1 MTNPMRHRWAIMGLW
16 LLSSVAGFM
25 MVISVGLLL
34 PSISAD
40 LGLTPTQQGFY
51 GSAAFLGNLFLTL
64 PISWWVSRY
73 RPKIL
78 TTVTFTLSS
87 ALMFVQS
94 WGPNFGI
101 LLLGRLGFGIS
112 TLAREPARVLLM
124 HRLFTPR
131 EFILVSSV
139 YNLLFGLVVG
149 GGLVL
154 TPIILSRVEDDWRSV
169 LLTFAVTLGVL
180 AVLWTVL
187 GSDGE
192 ADPESEQRE
201 SEDSDEDGR
210 LGIIKRVLGYKE
222 LWIAG
227 AGSMGT
233 TMAWS
238 SFVNFYPTLMLD
250 VYDVS
255 LNWTGLLLAIGIAT
269 GGPSGVALSRI
280 VPLVSGSRRRNILQ
294 AIGVT
299 MVVTYLAMTL
309 TDSIPLLIVITLV
322 SGVAQGYWP
331 VLNSIPF
338 YLPGIRP
345 RESAVA
351 LSFMMTLGTFGVATG
366 PALVGALQDRLGDLR
381 LAMMIISFAPAMLV
395 ICSSLVNIRTDRE
408 EESAEVGTDEHQ
420 P

>member
-169 LLTFAVTLGVL
+169 LFTFAVTLGVL
-180 AVLWTVL
+180 AALWTIL

-192 ADPESEQRE
+192 EDSESEQRE
-201 SEDSDEDGR
+201 SDDSDGDGR

-381 LAMMIISFAPAMLV
+381 LAMMIISFAPLLLV
-395 ICSSLVNIRTDRE
+395 ICSSLVEIRTDRE
-408 EESAEVGTDEHQ
+408 EE
-420 P
+420 

>member
-34 PSISAD
+34 PSISSD

-94 WGPNFGI
+94 WGPNFAV

-180 AVLWTVL
+180 AVLWTIL
-187 GSDGE
+187 GSDGGE
-192 ADPESEQRE
+192 DSESEQRE
-201 SEDSDEDGR
+201 ADDTGDGR
-210 LGIIKRVLGYKE
+210 LGIIKRVLGYRE

-255 LNWTGLLLAIGIAT
+255 LNWTGLLLAIGISV
-269 GGPSGVALSRI
+269 GGPSGVFLSRI
-280 VPLVSGSRRRNILQ
+280 MPRVSGNRRRNILQ

-299 MVVTYLAMTL
+299 MVVTYLGMIL
-309 TDSIPLLIVITLV
+309 TNSIPLLIVITFI
-322 SGVAQGYWP
+322 SGLAQGYWP
-331 VLNSIPF
+331 ILNSIPF

-366 PALVGALQDRLGDLR
+366 PALVGALQDWFGDLR
-381 LAMMIISFAPAMLV
+381 LAMMIISFTPAMLI

-408 EESAEVGTDEHQ
+408 EE
-420 P
+420 

>member
-40 LGLTPTQQGFY
+40 LGLSPTQQGFY

-149 GGLVL
+149 GGLIL
-154 TPIILSRVEDDWRSV
+154 TPIILSRVGDDWRSV
-169 LLTFAVTLGVL
+169 LLTFAVTLAVL
-180 AVLWTVL
+180 AILWTIL

-192 ADPESEQRE
+192 DRSESEQRE
-201 SEDSDEDGR
+201 TDPEDGR
-210 LGIIKRVLGYKE
+210 LGIIKRVLGYRD

-250 VYDVS
+250 VYNVS
-255 LNWTGLLLAIGIAT
+255 LNWTGVLLAIGIAT

-309 TDSIPLLIVITLV
+309 TDSIPLLIVITLI

-366 PALVGALQDRLGDLR
+366 PALVGMIQDRLGDLR
-381 LAMMIISFAPAMLV
+381 LALMIVSFAPALLV

-408 EESAEVGTDEHQ
+408 EE
-420 P
+420 

>member
-1 MTNPMRHRWAIMGLW
+1 MTNPLRHRWAIMGLW

-40 LGLTPTQQGFY
+40 LGLSPTQQGFY

-94 WGPNFGI
+94 WSPNFSI
-101 LLLGRLGFGIS
+101 LLLGRLGFGVS

-131 EFILVSSV
+131 EFMVVSSV

-154 TPIILSRVEDDWRSV
+154 TPLILSRVEDDWRSV
-169 LLTFAVTLGVL
+169 LFTFAATLAVL
-180 AVLWTVL
+180 AVLWTIL
-187 GSDGE
+187 GSDGDDDAE
-192 ADPESEQRE
+192 PDQPDADEG
-201 SEDSDEDGR
+201 DGR

-238 SFVNFYPTLMLD
+238 AFVNFYPTLMLNE
-250 VYDVS
+250 YEVS

-269 GGPSGVALSRI
+269 GGPSGVVLSRV
-280 VPLVSGSRRRNILQ
+280 VPMVSGGRRRNILQ
-294 AIGVT
+294 LIGVT

-309 TDSIPLLIVITLV
+309 TDSIPLLIVITLI
-322 SGVAQGYWP
+322 SGLAQGYWP
-331 VLNSIPF
+331 VLNSLPF

-366 PALVGALQDRLGDLR
+366 PALVGALQERLGDLR
-381 LAMMIISFAPAMLV
+381 LAMMIISFAPILLAISV
-395 ICSSLVNIRTDRE
+395 SFIDIRADRPE
-408 EESAEVGTDEHQ
+408 E
-420 P
+420 

>member
-1 MTNPMRHRWAIMGLW
+1 MTNPLRHRWAIMGLW

-40 LGLTPTQQGFY
+40 LKLTPTQQGFY

-94 WGPNFGI
+94 WSPNFAV
-101 LLLGRLGFGIS
+101 LLLGRLGFGVS

-149 GGLVL
+149 GGLVV
-154 TPIILSRVEDDWRSV
+154 TPLILSRVGDDWRRV
-169 LLTFAVTLGVL
+169 LFTFAVTLGVL
-180 AVLWTVL
+180 AVLWTIL

-192 ADPESEQRE
+192 DEPESERQE
-201 SEDSDEDGR
+201 TDSGDGR

-238 SFVNFYPTLMLD
+238 SFVNFYPTLMLN

-255 LNWTGLLLAIGIAT
+255 LNWTGVLLAIGIAT

-280 VPLVSGSRRRNILQ
+280 VPRVSGNRRRNILQ
-294 AIGVT
+294 GIGIT

-309 TDSIPLLIVITLV
+309 TDSIPLLIVITLI
-322 SGVAQGYWP
+322 SGMAQGYWP

-381 LAMMIISFAPAMLV
+381 LAMMIISFAPIMLA
-395 ICSSLVNIRTDRE
+395 ISAALVHIRTDH
-408 EESAEVGTDEHQ
+408 ADE
-420 P
+420 

>member
-1 MTNPMRHRWAIMGLW
+1 MTNPLRHRWAIMGLW

-40 LGLTPTQQGFY
+40 LGLSPTQQGFY

-154 TPIILSRVEDDWRSV
+154 TPIILSRVGDDWRSV

-180 AVLWTVL
+180 AVLWTIL
-187 GSDGE
+187 GSDGGE
-192 ADPESEQRE
+192 DSESEQHE
-201 SEDSDEDGR
+201 TDDTGDGR
-210 LGIIKRVLGYKE
+210 LGIIKRVLGYRE

-255 LNWTGLLLAIGIAT
+255 LNWTGVLLAIGIAT

-280 VPLVSGSRRRNILQ
+280 VPLVSGGRRRNILQ

-322 SGVAQGYWP
+322 SGLAQGYWP

-381 LAMMIISFAPAMLV
+381 LAMIIISFAPMLLV

-408 EESAEVGTDEHQ
+408 EE
-420 P
+420 

>member
-64 PISWWVSRY
+64 PISY

-78 TTVTFTLSS
+78 TTITFTLSS

-139 YNLLFGLVVG
+139 YNVLFGLVVG

-192 ADPESEQRE
+192 EGSESEQRE

-381 LAMMIISFAPAMLV
+381 LAMMIISFAPLLLV

-408 EESAEVGTDEHQ
+408 EE
-420 P
+420 

>member
-192 ADPESEQRE
+192 EGSESEQRE
-201 SEDSDEDGR
+201 SEHSDEDGR

-280 VPLVSGSRRRNILQ
+280 VPLVSGSRRGNILQ

-299 MVVTYLAMTL
+299 MVGTYLAMTL

-381 LAMMIISFAPAMLV
+381 LAMMIISFAPLLLV
-395 ICSSLVNIRTDRE
+395 ICSSLVEIRTDRE
-408 EESAEVGTDEHQ
+408 EE
-420 P
+420 

>member
-94 WGPNFGI
+94 WGPNFGV

-169 LLTFAVTLGVL
+169 LFTFAVALGVL
-180 AVLWTVL
+180 AVLWTIL

-192 ADPESEQRE
+192 EDPESEQQE
-201 SEDSDEDGR
+201 TDTGGDR

-269 GGPSGVALSRI
+269 GGPSGVVLSRI
-280 VPLVSGSRRRNILQ
+280 VPRVSGRRRRNILQ

-309 TDSIPLLIVITLV
+309 TDSIPLLIVITLI

-366 PALVGALQDRLGDLR
+366 PALVGALQDGLGDLR
-381 LAMMIISFAPAMLV
+381 LAMIIISFAPILLA
-395 ICSSLVNIRTDRE
+395 ICSSFVHIRTDRE
-408 EESAEVGTDEHQ
+408 EE
-420 P
+420 

>member
-1 MTNPMRHRWAIMGLW
+1 MTNPLRHRWAIMGLW

-94 WGPNFGI
+94 WSPNFAI
-101 LLLGRLGFGIS
+101 LLLGRLGFGVS

-131 EFILVSSV
+131 EFMIVSSV

-154 TPIILSRVEDDWRSV
+154 TPLILSRVEDDWRSV
-169 LLTFAVTLGVL
+169 LFTFAATL
-180 AVLWTVL
+180 AVLTVLWTIL
-187 GSDGE
+187 GSDGDDDAE
-192 ADPESEQRE
+192 PDQPDADEG
-201 SEDSDEDGR
+201 DGR

-238 SFVNFYPTLMLD
+238 AFVNFYPTLMLNE
-250 VYDVS
+250 YEVS

-269 GGPSGVALSRI
+269 GGPSGVALSRV
-280 VPLVSGSRRRNILQ
+280 VPMVSGGRRRNILQ
-294 AIGVT
+294 LIGVT
-299 MVVTYLAMTL
+299 MVVTYLAMTI
-309 TDSIPLLIVITLV
+309 TDSIPLLIVITLI
-322 SGVAQGYWP
+322 SGLAQGYWP
-331 VLNSIPF
+331 VLNSLPF
-338 YLPGIRP
+338 YLPCIRP

-366 PALVGALQDRLGDLR
+366 PALVGALQERLGDLR
-381 LAMMIISFAPAMLV
+381 LAMMIISFAPILLAISV
-395 ICSSLVNIRTDRE
+395 SFIHIRADRAE
-408 EESAEVGTDEHQ
+408 E
-420 P
+420 

>member
-1 MTNPMRHRWAIMGLW
+1 MINPMRHRWAIMGLW
-16 LLSSVAGFM
+16 LLASVAGFM

-40 LGLTPTQQGFY
+40 LGLSPTQQGFY

-87 ALMFVQS
+87 ALMFAQS
-94 WGPNFGI
+94 WGPNFGV

-154 TPIILSRVEDDWRSV
+154 TPIILSRVGDDWRSV
-169 LLTFAVTLGVL
+169 LLTFAVTLGAL
-180 AVLWTVL
+180 AVLWTIL

-192 ADPESEQRE
+192 EAAESEQE
-201 SEDSDEDGR
+201 EADSDGGR
-210 LGIIKRVLGYKE
+210 LGIIKRALGYRE

-227 AGSMGT
+227 VGSMGT

-255 LNWTGLLLAIGIAT
+255 LNWTGALLAIGIAT

-280 VPLVSGSRRRNILQ
+280 APRVSGGRRRNILQ

-299 MVVTYLAMTL
+299 MVATYLAMTL
-309 TDSIPLLIVITLV
+309 TDSIPLLIAITLV
-322 SGVAQGYWP
+322 SGLAQGYWP

-351 LSFMMTLGTFGVATG
+351 LSLMMTLGTFGVATG

-381 LAMMIISFAPAMLV
+381 LAMMIISFAPALLV

-408 EESAEVGTDEHQ
+408 EG
-420 P
+420 

>member
-87 ALMFVQS
+87 VLMLVQS

-192 ADPESEQRE
+192 EASESEQRE

-381 LAMMIISFAPAMLV
+381 LAMMIISFAPLLLV

-408 EESAEVGTDEHQ
+408 EE
-420 P
+420 

>member
-1 MTNPMRHRWAIMGLW
+1 MTNPLRHRWAIMGLW
-16 LLSSVAGFM
+16 LLASVAGFM

-94 WGPNFGI
+94 WSPNFAI
-101 LLLGRLGFGIS
+101 LLLGRLGFGVS

-149 GGLVL
+149 GGLIL
-154 TPIILSRVEDDWRSV
+154 TPIILSRVGDDWRRV
-169 LLTFAVTLGVL
+169 LLTFAVTLGIL
-180 AVLWTVL
+180 AVLWTIL

-192 ADPESEQRE
+192 EGAESEQPE
-201 SEDSDEDGR
+201 TDDTGDGR

-227 AGSMGT
+227 VGSMGT

-255 LNWTGLLLAIGIAT
+255 LNWTGALLAIGIAL

-280 VPLVSGSRRRNILQ
+280 VPRVSGGRRRNILQ

-299 MVVTYLAMTL
+299 MVATYLAMTL
-309 TDSIPLLIVITLV
+309 TDSIPLLILITLV

-381 LAMMIISFAPAMLV
+381 LAMMIISFAPILLV
-395 ICSSLVNIRTDRE
+395 ICSALVHIRTDH
-408 EESAEVGTDEHQ
+408 GDE
-420 P
+420 